1 MTVHWNDE
9 AREEI
14 RNIYSYLF
22 DLSPVL
28 AEAWADELEQKQALL
43 ETFPEIGRLVPDY
56 NTSFIREVFV
66 KRYRLVYT
74 YENELLTVRAIR
86 PMGGPLG
93 KL

>member
-1 MTVHWNDE
+1 MTLTWNDE
-9 AREEI
+9 AREEMV
-14 RNIYSYLF
+14 NTYSRLF
-22 DLSPVL
+22 DRSPAV

-43 ETFPEIGRLVPDY
+43 EKFPEIGRLVPDY

-74 YENELLTVRAIR
+74 CENNLLIIRAIR

-93 KL
+93 KI